1 MLSADR
7 LTVKAAEALQAAAHD
22 ARRRGN
28 AEIHGVH
35 LLSALLQQEEGIVV
49 PILQKLEVPVD
60 LVRQRATEAID
71 RMARVE
77 GGAEPN
83 LSRDL
88 RTALD
93 QAQDVSRELGDEYIS
108 TEHLLLALTGEKD
121 DAGRILRD
129 VGATLAEIREAL
141 EAVRGSHRVTDQTP
155 EERYQALERYSRDLT
170 DLARRGKLDPVIG
183 RDEEIRRVIKVL
195 ARRTKNNPVLI
206 GEPGVGKTAI
216 VEGLAQRM
224 VEGDIPTSLADKK
237 LMQLDISAMLAG
249 AKYRGEFEERMKA
262 VLKEITEAEGR
273 YVIFIDEMHTIVGA
287 GAAEGA
293 VDAGNML
300 KPPLARGELR
310 VVGAT
315 TLDEYR
321 KHIEKDPALERRFQP
336 VYVAPPSVED
346 AVAILRGLKERYE
359 VHHGVRITD
368 DAVIAAAKLSDRYI
382 GGRFLPDKA
391 IDLIDEAASRLRIE
405 IDSLPQE
412 IDEVE
417 RRIVQLE
424 IERQALQKEPDDAA
438 AERRK
443 TIEAELA
450 ELREKSQGMKA
461 RWQAEKDVIEEIQT
475 LRTRVDELRVEA
487 DRATRTGELNRAAE
501 INYGEIPK
509 AEGEIESLAER
520 LNELQKEQK
529 FLKEEVEADDI
540 AAVVAEWTGIP
551 VTRLMES
558 ERQRL
563 TQLEDHLGQRVI
575 GQGEAVEAVSN
586 AVRRARAGLQ
596 DPDRPV
602 GSFIFL
608 GPTGVGKTETARAL
622 AEFIFDD
629 ERAMVRIDMS
639 EYMEKHA
646 VARLIG
652 APPGYIGYEEGGQLT
667 EAVRRRPHSV
677 VLFDEIEKAH
687 PEVFNVLLQILDDG
701 RLTDA
706 QGRTVDFRNVVI
718 LMTSNIGS
726 QYILE
731 HTGEVDWEA
740 IEKAVR
746 TQLHGHFRPE
756 FLNRV
761 DDVVVF
767 RPLGTEQLRKI
778 VDLQLHR
785 VDKLAEDVG
794 IRIDVSDAA
803 KVFLAEE
810 GYDPVFGARPLKRAI
825 QRSIQDPLALF
836 LLDEE
841 VAQGS
846 VIRIDVSAEGDR
858 LEFEPVARTTP
869 EAADSEALPAS

>member
-1 MLSADR
+1 
-7 LTVKAAEALQAAAHD
+7 
-22 ARRRGN
+22 
-28 AEIHGVH
+28 
-35 LLSALLQQEEGIVV
+35 
-49 PILQKLEVPVD
+49 
-60 LVRQRATEAID
+60 
-71 RMARVE
+71 MARVE
-77 GGAEPN
+77 GGSDPN

-88 RTALD
+88 RKAL
-93 QAQDVSRELGDEYIS
+93 AAAEEVSRELEDEFVS
-108 TEHLLLALTGEKD
+108 TEHLLLGMTGEKN

-129 VGATLAEIREAL
+129 AGATLSEVREAV
-141 EAVRGSHRVTDQTP
+141 ESVRGSHRVTDDTP
-155 EERYQALERYSRDLT
+155 EDSYRALARYSRDLT
-170 DLARRGKLDPVIG
+170 ELARRGKLDPVIG
-183 RDEEIRRVIKVL
+183 RDEETRRVITVL

-224 VEGDIPTSLADKK
+224 VEGDVPTSLANKK
-237 LMQLDISAMLAG
+237 LLQLDIAAMLAG

-262 VLKEITEAEGR
+262 VLKEITDADGR
-273 YVIFIDEMHTIVGA
+273 YVTFIDEIHTIVGA

-300 KPPLARGELR
+300 KPALARGELR
-310 VVGAT
+310 GVGAT

-321 KHIEKDPALERRFQP
+321 KRIEKDPALERRFQP

-368 DAVIAAAKLSDRYI
+368 DAIIAAAKLSDRYI

-391 IDLIDEAASRLRIE
+391 IDLIDEASSRLRIE

-417 RRIVQLE
+417 RRVVQLE
-424 IERQALQKEPDDAA
+424 IERQALLDESAGPAR
-438 AERRK
+438 ERRRV
-443 TIEAELA
+443 IEAELA

-461 RWQAEKDVIEEIQT
+461 RWQAEKDVILQIQT
-475 LRTRVDELRVEA
+475 LRTRVEELRVEA
-487 DRATRTGELNRAAE
+487 DRATRTGDLARAAE
-501 INYGEIPK
+501 IDYGEIPT
-509 AEGEIESLAER
+509 AETETEALTER
-520 LNELQKEQK
+520 LAVLQKDK
-529 FLKEEVEADDI
+529 RFLKEEVEADDI
-540 AAVVAEWTGIP
+540 AGVVAEWTGIP
-551 VTRLMES
+551 VMRLMES

-563 TQLEDHLGQRVI
+563 VQLEQHLGARVI
-575 GQGEAVEAVSN
+575 GQQQAVVAVSN

-596 DPDRPV
+596 DPDRPI

-652 APPGYIGYEEGGQLT
+652 APPGYVGYEEGGQLT
-667 EAVRRRPHSV
+667 EAVRRRPHAV

-687 PEVFNVLLQILDDG
+687 VDVFNVLLQILDDG

-718 LMTSNIGS
+718 IMTSNIGS
-726 QYILE
+726 QHILDVA
-731 HTGEVDWEA
+731 TTTDWAEVDA
-740 IEKAVR
+740 SVR
-746 TQLHGHFRPE
+746 GQLNQHFRPE

-767 RPLGTEQLRKI
+767 RPLGIEELTQI
-778 VDLQLHR
+778 VDLQLER
-785 VDKLAEDVG
+785 VRALVADLGVVLE
-794 IRIDVSDAA
+794 VSEAA
-803 KVFLAEE
+803 KRFLASE
-810 GYDPVFGARPLKRAI
+810 GYNPVFGARPLKRAI

-841 VAQGS
+841 VAEGT
-846 VIRIDVSAEGDR
+846 RIMVDASETGDG
-858 LEFEPVARTTP
+858 LGFEAVPPDALVGVPTTP
-869 EAADSEALPAS
+869 T